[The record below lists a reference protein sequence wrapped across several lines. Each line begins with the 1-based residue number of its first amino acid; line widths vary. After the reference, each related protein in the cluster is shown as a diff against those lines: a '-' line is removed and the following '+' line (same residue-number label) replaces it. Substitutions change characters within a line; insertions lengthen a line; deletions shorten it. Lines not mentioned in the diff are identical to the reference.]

1 VSDDGTRDVLLTGAT
16 GAVGGRLLPALL
28 DRGHRV
34 TCLVR
39 DPGRAQLPGGV
50 RVVRGDVLTGAGLAE
65 ALDGAQVAY
74 YLVHSMGR
82 EAGSDFAAADRRAA
96 GTFATAVRRAGVQR
110 LIYLGGL
117 PSPGDGSRHLRSR
130 EEVADVLAG
139 AAPQTIHARAAM
151 VIGAD
156 SASFQM
162 LRQLVR
168 RLPAMVGPKWID
180 TRTQPIAAA
189 DVTRAL
195 LALATL
201 PDPPADVQLGGA
213 DVVTYREMMRR
224 FARADG
230 RRPPLIVPV
239 PLLSPR
245 LSSYWVRFVTSVDPA
260 LARPLVDGLSEE
272 MVVRTPPPPG
282 VNDAPLG
289 FDDAVRDA
297 LAGVAG

>member
-1 VSDDGTRDVLLTGAT
+1 MSARTILLTGAT
-16 GAVGGRLLPALL
+16 GAVGGLLLPRLLAG
-28 DRGHRV
+28 GHQV

-39 DPGRAQLPGGV
+39 DPARAKLPQEV
-50 RVVRGDVLTGAGLAE
+50 KVVRGDVLTGAGLAD
-65 ALDGAQVAY
+65 ALEGVEVAY
-74 YLVHSMGR
+74 YLVHSMGS
-82 EAGSDFAAADRRAA
+82 ENGSDFATSDRRGAE
-96 GTFATAVRRAGVQR
+96 TFAAAANKAGLQR
-110 LIYLGGL
+110 LIDLGGL
-117 PSPGDGSRHLRSR
+117 PTQGSGSNHLRSR
-130 EEVADVLAG
+130 EEVAAALAVG
-139 AAPQTIHARAAM
+139 APETIHARAAM
-151 VIGAD
+151 VIGSD

-195 LALATL
+195 AALATL
-201 PDPPADVQLGGA
+201 ANPPSEVQLGGA
-213 DVVTYREMMRR
+213 DIVTYREMMTR
-224 FARADG
+224 FAHADG

-272 MVVRTPPPPG
+272 MIVRTSPPPG

-289 FDDAVRDA
+289 FDDAVREA
-297 LAGVAG
+297 LAKAR